1 VIHDQQEGMF
11 RRLLHHF
18 VGVVRNQWPPV
29 VTGGDGLAAIQV
41 AAAID
46 QSLQEGREVVID

>member
-1 VIHDQQEGMF
+1 VIHDQQDGMF

-18 VGVVRNQWPPV
+18 VGVVRNQHPPV
-29 VTGGDGLAAIQV
+29 VTGMDGLAAIRV

-46 QSLQEGREVVID
+46 HSLQEGREIVLA